1 MDIQKF
7 RAYMDL
13 GRIQGVSSTAAIA
26 ILGAYTSTGT
36 PSPIDWVK
44 FIIVSALCHFSAASM
59 NEYCDKELD
68 SKVKELSNKPMVK
81 GILTDNEALSF
92 SIFMLFA
99 GIIAATYFFPKPP
112 ALIILL
118 FSGMILFSYD
128 LVGKKIFLWYE
139 VALSI
144 GLSLYVLFGIYTIG
158 EPTPISWIVFL
169 FIFIYSLFGQWEN
182 EMKDVDAD
190 RILKI
195 PSFAVLS
202 GYTITKRLKLHDPI
216 LLYGITVKIILNI
229 IFLLPFI
236 LGMTTGTY
244 LYIFLFIGLP
254 AQTYVIY
261 HLFGEHTRKDFIK
274 IMMIDLAVTWI
285 LGTSLVLDR
294 AGYYVFVVLVL
305 FSFLGYRIGSSLQRG
320 AEFKFGGAEE
330 YN

>member
-1 MDIQKF
+1 MDI
-7 RAYMDL
+7 
-13 GRIQGVSSTAAIA
+13 GRIQGVSSTAVIA

-36 PSPIDWVK
+36 PSPVDWLK
-44 FIIVSALCHFSAASM
+44 FLIVSALCHFSAASM

-81 GILTDNEALSF
+81 GILTGNEALSF
-92 SIFMLFA
+92 SIFTLFA
-99 GIIAATYFFPKPP
+99 GIIAAIYFFPKPP

-144 GLSLYVLFGIYTIG
+144 GLSLYVLFGIYAIG
-158 EPTPISWIVFL
+158 EPTPISWIVFI

-202 GYTITKRLKLHDPI
+202 GYTITKKLTLHDPI
-216 LLYGITVKIILNI
+216 LLYGIAVKVILNI
-229 IFLLPFI
+229 IYLLPFI

-254 AQTYVIY
+254 AQTFIIY

-285 LGTSLVLDR
+285 LGTSLVLDK
-294 AGYYVFVVLVL
+294 AGYYVFTALVL

-320 AEFKFGGAEE
+320 AEFKFGGAIE
-330 YN
+330 